1 MFSFRKG
8 IISILVSGI
17 LAGCSNVST
26 APLALRNGTMK
37 IQGGEGEPIEHVVV
51 ENHGWYLFNC
61 IPIFSGRFTEE
72 DKETFEWFSDEVTL
86 EKLQH
91 ELVDRAKKKNA
102 YCSNMVVFYNATC
115 MLSMIP
121 YVGTSFGILWYKE
134 MQLSSDLIS
143 MPTAKQQNLHRE
155 MDILL
160 KKIPDGGIR

>member
-1 MFSFRKG
+1 MFSSVKCIFA
-8 IISILVSGI
+8 ILIASM
-17 LAGCSNVST
+17 LLGCSNVST
-26 APLALRNGTMK
+26 AQLAFRDKPMQIQGNNGTSLE
-37 IQGGEGEPIEHVVV
+37 QVVI
-51 ENHGWYLFNC
+51 ENHGWYFFNC
-61 IPIFSGRFTEE
+61 IPILSGRFTCK

-91 ELVDRAKKKNA
+91 ELVARAKEKNA
-102 YCSNMVVFYNATC
+102 YCTNINVFYNATC

-134 MQLSSDLIS
+134 MQISSDLVS
-143 MPTAKQQNLHRE
+143 MPTKEQKSLHDQ